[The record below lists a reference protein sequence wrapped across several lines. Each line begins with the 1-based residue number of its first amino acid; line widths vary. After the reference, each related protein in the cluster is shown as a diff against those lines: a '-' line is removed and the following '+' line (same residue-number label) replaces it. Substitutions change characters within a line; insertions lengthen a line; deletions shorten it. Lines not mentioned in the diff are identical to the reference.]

1 MTYSNIKAKKTS
13 QPKPNKHKSGRPK
26 GQTQRFAPRKKSQ
39 TTIDP
44 NALVKKAVQVENTS
58 NYLSD
63 RFFKDLPISES
74 LKATISKKGYERPS
88 EIQDKTFEHLI
99 SGSNLLGI
107 AQTGTGKTA
116 AFLIPIIEQLIAN
129 KQRNH
134 ALILVPTRELATQ
147 IEDEFKSL
155 ASDLGLASACFIGG
169 TNINR
174 DLNAAKA
181 VNHIVIATPGRLL
194 DLVDRKAINLGLFK
208 VLILDEFDRMLDMGF
223 VHDVRRILNL
233 MPNRKQSIL
242 LSATLDAKQET
253 LINGIL
259 KEHVTVKVSSGE
271 VSGDGIEQDIIKTKD
286 LDEKFATLCEM
297 VQREDF
303 KKVLIF
309 EETKHRANRLCERLN
324 KIGVKTAA
332 IHGNKSQNARQNALN
347 DFKDG
352 KIKVLV
358 ATDVAARGIDVSDIT
373 HVINYQIPQSMDSYI
388 HRIGRTGRAGKVGKA
403 YTFV

>member
-1 MTYSNIKAKKTS
+1 MTYSKFKAKSKS
-13 QPKPNKHKSGRPK
+13 KPSTTKHKSAPAK
-26 GQTQRFAPRKKSQ
+26 GQNQRFAPRKKKP
-39 TTIDP
+39 TTLDP
-44 NALVKKAVQVENTS
+44 TALVKKAIQVETTTD
-58 NYLSD
+58 YLSN
-63 RFFKDLPISES
+63 RLFRDLAINKS
-74 LKATISKKGYERPS
+74 LKELILKKGYERPS
-88 EIQDKTFEHLI
+88 EIQDRTFEHLMA
-99 SGSNLLGI
+99 GKNLLGI

-116 AFLIPIIEQLIAN
+116 AFLIPIIEQLLS
-129 KQRNH
+129 KRQRNY

-155 ASDLGLASACFIGG
+155 TLGLDLNSACFIGG

-181 VNHIVIATPGRLL
+181 INSIVIATPGRLL
-194 DLVDRKAINLGLFK
+194 DLVQRKAINLGFFK
-208 VLILDEFDRMLDMGF
+208 TLVLDEFDRMLDMGF

-233 MPNRKQSIL
+233 MPDRKQSIL
-242 LSATLDAKQET
+242 LSATLDSKQET

-259 KEHVTVKVSSGE
+259 GEHITVKVSSGE
-271 VSGDGIEQDIIKTKD
+271 SSGDGIDQDIIKTKD
-286 LDEKFATLCEM
+286 ADEKFSVLRDM
-297 VQREDF
+297 VQHEDF

-324 KIGVKTAA
+324 KVGVSSAA
-332 IHGNKSQNARQNALN
+332 IHGNKSQNARQAALN